1 MPPTFILSQNQTL
14 QFFGSSPVRC
24 FRFAREHDVCTPCTL
39 IFLETSK
46 RPDLTIKH
54 LLQPQSQHE
63 KIRVLLWLVPVTIA
77 RRPKPKRDQ
86 LPNCQRTTPLLKTFA
101 GPRRGKGN
109 LSSGSVAVKWAAVS
123 LRIIEFLCGYSL
135 AMSTLSRCFLTVQV
149 PKTLGLF
156 FCVQNHRYIQAVLFS
171 LDRNEHLIARIF
183 RFYGR

>member
-1 MPPTFILSQNQTL
+1 M
-14 QFFGSSPVRC
+14 RC
-24 FRFAREHDVCTPCTL
+24 FRFAREHEACTPCTL

-54 LLQPQSQHE
+54 LLQPQSQRE
-63 KIRVLLWLVPVTIA
+63 KIRVLFVVGAGHDRAPAET
-77 RRPKPKRDQ
+77 KKRSTAK
-86 LPNCQRTTPLLKTFA
+86 LSKNNPLLKTFA
-101 GPRRGKGN
+101 GPRRGRGN

-135 AMSTLSRCFLTVQV
+135 AMSTLSRCFLTVRV
-149 PKTLGLF
+149 PQTLGLF